1 MIGLVMAGG
10 KGSRMDL
17 SEEKL
22 LLKYKKPIILHVV
35 DALKNS
41 KCFSQIVAATSKNSP
56 KTKMLLEENGIKV
69 FETLGNGYAK
79 DLNVV
84 LKSFDDY
91 VLVVSGDL
99 PLLDEQ
105 IIKKIANQKSDS
117 PWLSFLVTKEFL
129 DSHNIKS
136 QYTTMFEGK
145 ECAFTGI
152 SLVNASKILSLDN
165 IKESYVILDDKRIAF
180 NLNTKEDL
188 ALLSSLFSAS

>member
-1 MIGLVMAGG
+1 
-10 KGSRMDL
+10 
-17 SEEKL
+17 
-22 LLKYKKPIILHVV
+22 
-35 DALKNS
+35 
-41 KCFSQIVAATSKNSP
+41 
-56 KTKMLLEENGIKV
+56 
-69 FETLGNGYAK
+69 GNGYVK

-84 LKSFDDY
+84 LQSFDDY

-105 IIKKIANQKSDS
+105 IIKKIVNQKSDGV
-117 PWLSFLVTKEFL
+117 WLSFLVTKKFL
-129 DSHNIKS
+129 DACNIKS
-136 QYTTMFEGK
+136 QYTTRFEGK

-152 SLVNASKILSLDN
+152 SLVNAKKISSLDN

>member
-10 KGSRMDL
+10 KGSRMNL

-22 LLKYKKPIILHVV
+22 LLKYKKPVVLHVV

-41 KCFSQIVAATSKNSP
+41 GCFSQIVAATSQNSP
-56 KTKMLLEENGIKV
+56 KTKKLLEENGIKV
-69 FETLGNGYAK
+69 FETLGNGYVK
-79 DLNVV
+79 DLNAV
-84 LKSFDDY
+84 LRSFDDY

-105 IIKKIANQKSDS
+105 IIKQIASQKSDNV
-117 PWLSFLVTKEFL
+117 WLSFLVTKEFL
-129 DSHNIKS
+129 ESYNIKP
-136 QYTTMFEGK
+136 QYPTRFEEK

-152 SLVNASKILSLDN
+152 SLVNAKKISSLDSV
-165 IKESYVILDDKRIAF
+165 KENYVILDDRRIAF

-188 ALLSSLFSAS
+188 ALLSSL

>member
-10 KGSRMDL
+10 KGGRMNL

-22 LLKYKKPIILHVV
+22 LLKYKKPVVLHVV

-41 KCFSQIVAATSKNSP
+41 ECFSQIVAATSQNSP
-56 KTKMLLEENGIKV
+56 KTKKLLEENGIKV
-69 FETLGNGYAK
+69 FETLGNGYVK
-79 DLNVV
+79 DLNAV
-84 LKSFDDY
+84 LRSFDDY

-105 IIKKIANQKSDS
+105 IIKQIASQKSDNV
-117 PWLSFLVTKEFL
+117 WLSFLVTKEFL
-129 DSHNIKS
+129 ESYNIKP
-136 QYTTMFEGK
+136 QYTTRFEEK

-152 SLVNASKILSLDN
+152 SLVNAKKISSLDSV
-165 IKESYVILDDKRIAF
+165 KENYVILDDKRIAF

-188 ALLSSLFSAS
+188 ALLSSI

>member
-10 KGSRMDL
+10 KGSRMNL

-22 LLKYKKPIILHVV
+22 LLKYKKPVILHVV

-41 KCFSQIVAATSKNSP
+41 ECFSQIVAATSQNSP
-56 KTKMLLEENGIKV
+56 KTKNLLEENGIKV
-69 FETLGNGYAK
+69 FETLGNGYVK
-79 DLNVV
+79 DLNTV

-105 IIKKIANQKSDS
+105 IIKQIANQKSDNV
-117 PWLSFLVTKEFL
+117 WLSFLVTKEFL
-129 DSHNIKS
+129 DLYNIKQ
-136 QYTTMFEGK
+136 QYQTRFEGK
-145 ECAFTGI
+145 ECTFTGI
-152 SLVNASKILSLDN
+152 SLVNAKKISSLDSV
-165 IKESYVILDDKRIAF
+165 KENYVILDDKRIAF

-188 ALLSSLFSAS
+188 ALLSSL